1 MFIRKNSPAT
11 ALSVNHWTLKLSA
24 IVLVITATFLFNFF
38 VTPPSHAQSGA
49 TLDSEE
55 QAFLVLINN
64 YRQQNGLVALQAS
77 TSLNTASDW
86 MSNDMAQKNY
96 FSHTDSLG
104 RDPFTRMRSFGY
116 NYNTYM
122 GENIAAG
129 YSDAAST
136 FNQWKNS
143 PGHNQNMLNPNYRVI
158 GIGRVANLSATYR
171 YYWTTDFGGY
181 VDSVTTPTP
190 TPTPT
195 PVPTPTPTPVPTPN
209 PTPTPTP
216 TTPVETVW
224 FDDAVP
230 TGAGIGGTNEGWR
243 WISANP
249 SPFSG
254 ALSHQS
260 GVVNGMHQ
268 HYFVGATKRLSIGV
282 GEKIFTDVY
291 LDPSF
296 PPSEI
301 MFQWSEG
308 TTWKRAYWGAN
319 VFFPG
324 QESTTNRYV
333 GPLPATGKW
342 VRLEVPASQL
352 GLEGTSLNGMAF
364 TLFNGRAT
372 FDRTGKTK

>member
-1 MFIRKNSPAT
+1 MFIRKNSSAT
-11 ALSVNHWTLKLSA
+11 ALSTNHWTYRICA
-24 IVLVITATFLFNFF
+24 IVFAITATFLFSFYS
-38 VTPPSHAQSGA
+38 TPPSHAQSGA

-96 FSHTDSLG
+96 FSHTDSLS

-116 NYNTYM
+116 NFNTYM

-143 PGHNQNMLNPNYRVI
+143 AGHNQNMLNPNYKVI

-181 VDSVTTPTP
+181 IDAVVSPTP
-190 TPTPT
+190 TPTPI
-195 PVPTPTPTPVPTPN
+195 PTPTPS
-209 PTPTPTP
+209 PTPTPIP
-216 TTPVETVW
+216 TTPVETIW

-230 TGAGIGGTNEGWR
+230 TGAVISGSNEGWS
-243 WISANP
+243 WVSANP
-249 SPFSG
+249 TPFSG

-260 GVVNGMHQ
+260 GVVNGFHQ
-268 HYFVGATKRLSIGV
+268 HYFYGATKRLSV
-282 GEKIFTDVY
+282 AAGEKIFTDVY

-301 MFQWSEG
+301 MLQWSNG

-333 GPLPATGKW
+333 GQLPATGKW

-352 GLEGTSLNGMAF
+352 GLEGSSLNGMAF

>member
-1 MFIRKNSPAT
+1 MFIRKNSSAT
-11 ALSVNHWTLKLSA
+11 ALSTNHWTYRICA
-24 IVLVITATFLFNFF
+24 IVFAITATFLFSFYS
-38 VTPPSHAQSGA
+38 TPPSHAQSGA

-96 FSHTDSLG
+96 FSHTDSLS

-116 NYNTYM
+116 NFNTYM

-143 PGHNQNMLNPNYRVI
+143 AGHNQNMLNPNYKVI

-181 VDSVTTPTP
+181 IDAVVSPTP
-190 TPTPT
+190 TPTPI
-195 PVPTPTPTPVPTPN
+195 PTPTPS
-209 PTPTPTP
+209 PTPTPIP
-216 TTPVETVW
+216 TTPVETIW

-230 TGAGIGGTNEGWR
+230 TGAVINGSNEGWS
-243 WISANP
+243 WINSNP
-249 SPFSG
+249 TPFSG

-260 GVVNGMHQ
+260 GVVNGFHQ
-268 HYFVGATKRLSIGV
+268 HYFYGATKRLSV
-282 GEKIFTDVY
+282 AAGEKIFTDVY

-301 MFQWSEG
+301 MLQWSNG

-352 GLEGTSLNGMAF
+352 GLEGSSLNGMAF

>member
-1 MFIRKNSPAT
+1 MFTRNNPPAA
-11 ALSVNHWTLKLSA
+11 ALSANNWAVRLTAVALM
-24 IVLVITATFLFNFF
+24 ITATFLLSFYLS
-38 VTPPSHAQSGA
+38 PLSHAQSGA
-49 TLDSEE
+49 ALDAEE

-64 YRQQNGLVALQAS
+64 YRQQNGLAPLQAS
-77 TSLNTASDW
+77 IALDTASDW

-104 RDPFTRMRSFGY
+104 RDPFVRMTAFGY
-116 NYNTYM
+116 NYNTYK

-143 PGHNQNMLNPNYRVI
+143 PGHNQNMLNPSYKVI
-158 GIGRVANLSATYR
+158 GIGRVANLSSTYR
-171 YYWTTDFGGY
+171 YYWTTDFGGF
-181 VDSVTTPTP
+181 VDAVVGTPAPTP
-190 TPTPT
+190 TPT
-195 PVPTPTPTPVPTPN
+195 PTPN

-216 TTPVETVW
+216 APTPGTPQETIW

-230 TGAGIGGTNEGWR
+230 TGAGIGGNGEGWS
-243 WISANP
+243 WVSSNP

-260 GVVNGMHQ
+260 GVVNGFHQ
-268 HYFVGATKRLSIGV
+268 HYFYGATKSLSLAV
-282 GEKIFTDVY
+282 GEKIFADVY

-301 MFQWSEG
+301 MFQWSNG

-352 GLEGTSLNGMAF
+352 GLEGSSLNGMAF